1 MSIESM
7 HIIIESALQ
16 SSAKKG
22 CRNSSTTELINVAF
36 TTSYLPVE
44 ANHTAEIR

>member
-16 SSAKKG
+16 SSAEKE
-22 CRNSSTTELINVAF
+22 CQNSSTTEVINVAF
-36 TTSYLPVE
+36 ATSCLSVE
-44 ANHTAEIR
+44 VNYAAEIR